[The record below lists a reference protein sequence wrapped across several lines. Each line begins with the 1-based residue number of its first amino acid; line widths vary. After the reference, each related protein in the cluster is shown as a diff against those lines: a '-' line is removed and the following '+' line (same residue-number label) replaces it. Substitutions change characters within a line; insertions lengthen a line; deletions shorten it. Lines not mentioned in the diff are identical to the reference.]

1 MYQIMHLHTQL
12 KVSMI
17 TWNKIISGGGRE
29 AAGIGHGGGSILE
42 EGWRA
47 RGAGASRMARVA
59 EVLGAG
65 RIGYPAQRRTR
76 GGAVSAR
83 IEPGSGSYGA
93 PRRGALSAAVACL
106 GRALRLLW
114 RAWDSISKSGG
125 NYLTII

>member
-47 RGAGASRMARVA
+47 RGAGASRMTRVA

-65 RIGYPAQRRTR
+65 RIGYPALGAGLFRRAWSQGAAR
-76 GGAVSAR
+76 MGRCGGA
-83 IEPGSGSYGA
+83 
-93 PRRGALSAAVACL
+93 L
-106 GRALRLLW
+106 
-114 RAWDSISKSGG
+114 
-125 NYLTII
+125 

>member
-12 KVSMI
+12 KVSMM
-17 TWNKIISGGGRE
+17 TWNKIISGCGWE

-65 RIGYPAQRRTR
+65 RIGYRAARAHGAGLFRRAWSQ
-76 GGAVSAR
+76 GAAR
-83 IEPGSGSYGA
+83 MG
-93 PRRGALSAAVACL
+93 RRCGAL
-106 GRALRLLW
+106 
-114 RAWDSISKSGG
+114 
-125 NYLTII
+125 